1 MLKAYV
7 TNLGMYNEGRLVGEW
22 VDLPL
27 EEDFATILKRIG
39 VDGERY
45 EEYFVTD
52 WKSDELP
59 EAVQLLGEYENVEIL
74 SEILKQ
80 VDDAETLNAYL
91 EYASVGL
98 KTAIEECANRDIF
111 LLKGMYT
118 DWDLG
123 CYWVEKSGCYDISSI
138 PELSRYF
145 DYESIGR
152 NCRLECEG
160 YFAKAGWLEIH

>member
-7 TNLGMYNEGRLVGEW
+7 ANLGMYNEGRLVGEW
-22 VDLPL
+22 VNLPL
-27 EEDFATILKRIG
+27 EEDFDTILKRIG

-59 EAVQLLGEYENVEIL
+59 EAVWLLKEYENVEEL
-74 SEILKQ
+74 SKLLEQ
-80 VDDAETLNAYL
+80 VDDAKTLNAYL

-98 KTAIEECANRDIF
+98 ETAIKECANRDIF
-111 LLKGMYT
+111 LLKGIHT
-118 DWDLG
+118 DLDLG
-123 CYWVEKSGCYDISSI
+123 RYWVEESGCYDSSSI

-145 DYESIGR
+145 DYESIWR
-152 NCRLECEG
+152 ECRLGSKG
-160 YFAKAGWLEIH
+160 YFAEAGWLEIH